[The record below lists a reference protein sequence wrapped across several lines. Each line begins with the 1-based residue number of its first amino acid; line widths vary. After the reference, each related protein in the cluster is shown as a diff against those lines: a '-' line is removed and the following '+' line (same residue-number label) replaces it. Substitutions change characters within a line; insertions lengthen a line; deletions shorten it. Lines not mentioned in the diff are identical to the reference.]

1 MELLTW
7 ISARPRTYREALEAW
22 GSNCPRHAVWEDA
35 VVDRLVQ
42 VVRGTAGATQARVTL
57 TARGTAVLDEGGNVA
72 GRETMTRYL
81 DTLVQRGDYG
91 RFFAEDARFS
101 IEGTD
106 QSGTGRD
113 AVEHTIRFLHEV
125 AFDASPE
132 LKNLIVEGNKAA
144 IEADFVGVHTGEFAG
159 LPPSGRSVRVPYS
172 VVYDLEGDTITS
184 LRIYMPMQALLEQLS
199 GTPAPAEAAA
209 T

>member
-1 MELLTW
+1 
-7 ISARPRTYREALEAW
+7 
-22 GSNCPRHAVWEDA
+22 
-35 VVDRLVQ
+35 
-42 VVRGTAGATQARVTL
+42 
-57 TARGTAVLDEGGNVA
+57 
-72 GRETMTRYL
+72 MTSYL

-113 AVEHTIRFLHEV
+113 AVEQTIRFLHEV

-159 LPPSGRSVRVPYS
+159 LPPSGRSVRVPYA

-184 LRIYMPMQALLEQLS
+184 LRIYMPMQSLLEQIG